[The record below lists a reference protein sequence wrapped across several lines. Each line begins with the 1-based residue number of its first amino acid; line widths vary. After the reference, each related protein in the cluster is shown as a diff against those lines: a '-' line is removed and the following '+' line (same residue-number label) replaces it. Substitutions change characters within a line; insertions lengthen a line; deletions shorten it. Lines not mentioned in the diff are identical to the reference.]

1 MKQFVPQNLSAI
13 VAYEEW
19 MDNKKLGKYDLNKDG
34 AVRDRDFHARWRT
47 QLNGKTCQRRTSRG
61 LQSPDSTT
69 TVKKEILVKKDIHS
83 SRKIAALLSIS
94 QPDGNLPK
102 IPNQSIL
109 PTKKGLDG

>member
-13 VAYEEW
+13 VAYQEW
-19 MDNKKLGKYDLNKDG
+19 MDNKKVGKYDLNKYG
-34 AVRDRDFHARWRT
+34 AVRERDFPNAYELNSMARLACA
-47 QLNGKTCQRRTSRG
+47 QNEHD

-94 QPDGNLPK
+94 QADGNLRQTE
-102 IPNQSIL
+102 NQSI
-109 PTKKGLDG
+109 